1 MSFLDSVRSSV
12 SRFFEST
19 PAQAQQIPVTVV
31 HLDGSAYQQA
41 PARLAPTTPRGAER
55 NFQAPPAAPHRAS
68 SEASGTGAAI
78 LGGILIVGGALL
90 SESGVGIAMM
100 AAGAAMLTG
109 CGPNDE
115 ANPDFNANVPEASV
129 PVTQDQW
136 CEGLRSLTAA
146 PIPLEA
152 RMAQASV
159 QIARF
164 PGISDDLRN
173 LPEGMNAIGIAPQEA
188 SEGAPYAYVLIQ
200 NRRPVS
206 EREATEQ
213 SSYVLLYER
222 NAMGRYV
229 PSQVRGNDPLGSLHN
244 VVYQD
249 SLDADSITYVSAET
263 FRQNS
268 QPDGARRTNLFVPS
282 LTDGNRIAIRFDN
295 SQITLLPYGPSAD
308 GNIRPLGGADVCSFY
323 GQSLQPRANEA
334 GTGIDATATDAAP
347 RDGSLLEN
355 NRDGGMDA
363 GRDGSADARSDANRD
378 TGAERAMDG
387 GVDAGSDAGRRDAG
401 LDASDARQDAT
412 ADAARDA
419 GSDARSDASADAS
432 RG

>member
-1 MSFLDSVRSSV
+1 ML
-12 SRFFEST
+12 
-19 PAQAQQIPVTVV
+19 APVT
-31 HLDGSAYQQA
+31 A
-41 PARLAPTTPRGAER
+41 RGAER
-55 NFQAPPAAPHRAS
+55 NFQERPVRAQSASVNGGLAGDFSEYFNFNWWSEGSASDRAIGSALFIPAVAGVATAFSAS
-68 SEASGTGAAI
+68 LVSTIFGA
-78 LGGILIVGGALL
+78 
-90 SESGVGIAMM
+90 
-100 AAGAAMLTG
+100 G

-173 LPEGMNAIGIAPQEA
+173 LPEGMSAIGIAPQEA
-188 SEGAPYAYVLIQ
+188 SDARYAYVLVQ
-200 NRRPVS
+200 NRRPTN

-213 SSYVLLYER
+213 STYVLLYER
-222 NAMGRYV
+222 NAMGRYA
-229 PSQVRGNDPLGSLHN
+229 PSPVRGNDPLGSLHN

-249 SLDADSITYVSAET
+249 SLNADSITYVSAET

-268 QPDGARRTNLFVPS
+268 LPDGAHRTNLFVPS
-282 LTDGNRIAIRFDN
+282 LTDGNRIVLRFDN
-295 SQITLLPYGPSAD
+295 GQITLLPYGPSAD
-308 GNIRPLGGADVCSFY
+308 GNIRPLGDADVCSFY

-363 GRDGSADARSDANRD
+363 GRDGSSDASTDANRD
-378 TGAERAMDG
+378 VGAERALDG
-387 GVDAGSDAGRRDAG
+387 GVDASRGDAG
-401 LDASDARQDAT
+401 LDASDARRDANADAT
-412 ADAARDA
+412 RDG
-419 GSDARSDASADAS
+419 GSDARSDARSDAATDAP